1 MTDFG
6 GSSVVDD
13 VAFPACLLDRDF
25 RYRQADDGWAD
36 DLHGDRFRLSD
47 RTDQA
52 RGSELPPGRPEQLRA
67 RWTAA
72 LRAIVNGRLGHF
84 LDETTE
90 QPATGERLVVTT
102 ASPWIGPDGAVDGVF
117 CVRYDLTDARR
128 GGQNDTALTEVL
140 EAARRLQHFMGNQL
154 AADPGLRRAD
164 DARHAAAADLRERV
178 NEALRGVV
186 EATDTLAK
194 LRSVIRLELAPD
206 DPSLAGRPRQRRSR
220 EDLD

>member
-1 MTDFG
+1 MMAGQTISTAIVFA
-6 GSSVVDD
+6 S
-13 VAFPACLLDRDF
+13 
-25 RYRQADDGWAD
+25 
-36 DLHGDRFRLSD
+36 SD
-47 RTDQA
+47 RKI
-52 RGSELPPGRPEQLRA
+52 RLVGRSFLQDVPKQLRA

-128 GGQNDTALTEVL
+128 GAENDSALAEVL

-154 AADPGLRRAD
+154 ALTLGYVELLTLDTRLPP
-164 DARHAAAADLRERV
+164 DLRERV
-178 NEALRGVV
+178 DEALRGVV

-206 DPSLAGRPRQRRSR
+206 DPSLPDAPVEHP